1 MNKKIL
7 MAVGLLAAGGLVGF
21 QVYTGNIQIPGVSS
35 LWTKPTPNATAK
47 SFPAKPPAPDLMAA
61 HPAPPD
67 TPPDAPPDSP
77 PNDGPG
83 QVVGV
88 IDAGALTQTPGTA
101 GGSAKP
107 LGDEE
112 VTSRIGMAVELSK
125 VLVATNGAGL
135 VAAPSKPAAGAQT
148 AAPAP
153 YAGTWSGQFLGP
165 DAGTVAV
172 FVDENG
178 VVQGDGV
185 STITGIGFSL
195 VGKVTG
201 AGKIEFSQTTSGGAS
216 TGATFIGAL
225 TKSGT
230 ASGTWSMADYNI
242 KGTWDLAVNPE

>member
-7 MAVGLLAAGGLVGF
+7 LAVGLLAAGGLVGF
-21 QVYTGNIQIPGVSS
+21 QVYTGNLKMTTI
-35 LWTKPTPNATAK
+35 T
-47 SFPAKPPAPDLMAA
+47 SFWAAPEPMKKDFPVQPRKAAPDLMAA

-67 TPPDAPPDSP
+67 TPPDSPPDSP
-77 PNDGPG
+77 PNSNG
-83 QVVGV
+83 QLLGG
-88 IDAGALTQTPGTA
+88 IDAGTIEQSAVNPGGAATPR
-101 GGSAKP
+101 
-107 LGDEE
+107 GDEE

-135 VAAPSKPAAGAQT
+135 VTAPAKSVAAGQSS
-148 AAPAP
+148 APAP
-153 YAGTWSGQFLGP
+153 YAGNWSGQFLGP

-178 VVQGDGV
+178 GVQGDGV

-195 VGKVTG
+195 VGKVNSN
-201 AGKIEFSQTTSGGAS
+201 GKIEFAQTTAGGTS
-216 TGATFIGAL
+216 TGATFSGTL

-242 KGTWDLAVNPE
+242 RGTWDITVQPE